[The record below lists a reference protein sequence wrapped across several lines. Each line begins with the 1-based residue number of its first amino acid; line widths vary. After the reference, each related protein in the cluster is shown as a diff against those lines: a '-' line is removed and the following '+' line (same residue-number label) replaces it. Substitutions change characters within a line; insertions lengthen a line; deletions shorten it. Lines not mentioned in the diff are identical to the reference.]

1 MVLCLL
7 CPWRAVKKAFEQM
20 SLLILSIDD
29 IEDTCQCYFSFLR
42 VWTLRVGST
51 AGTHYHIAV
60 RYFFVNLC
68 YSLFHLVRST
78 IGTLLPPSPFSGQI
92 LNHAMWLASNDNSPD
107 HAGRGKNLKIL
118 HNNNI
123 HELCHDGGLALE
135 DAGGLSRP
143 DWSKVFI
150 RGEREWHLGVR
161 EREREWIIPFPQF
174 GNGKGMKK
182 PIP

>member
-1 MVLCLL
+1 MLFFLL
-7 CPWRAVKKAFEQM
+7 E
-20 SLLILSIDD
+20 SLNLESWVNSRHPLSHCCAI
-29 IEDTCQCYFSFLR
+29 F
-42 VWTLRVGST
+42 
-51 AGTHYHIAV
+51 
-60 RYFFVNLC
+60 LC

-118 HNNNI
+118 HSNNI

-150 RGEREWHLGVR
+150 RGERE
-161 EREREWIIPFPQF
+161 
-174 GNGKGMKK
+174 
-182 PIP
+182 